1 MAEVTVKQLADAVG
15 APVDRLLT
23 QMQQAGLSHKS
34 EGESVSEQE
43 KQLSLIHI

>member
-23 QMQQAGLSHKS
+23 QMQQVCPIKARTSRLTSKKS
-34 EGESVSEQE
+34 NH
-43 KQLSLIHI
+43 SLFKG